1 MDKGLIRLVERYKDY
16 WKYKIHY
23 NLDTE
28 DYVVKSS
35 ILYKVL
41 NTLTYE
47 EFMKIFWIN
56 KYCVT
61 QLNDDNMRMIM
72 NMATQKEIMK
82 ILKVF
87 RRYIGYLN
95 KPNMRQYRSSLM
107 KAAWMIE
114 EVNVSEIPRKLM
126 IEMVHR
132 SCRELHN
139 GFNIFNYMKTI
150 PLYVEN
156 YVIEKGLI
164 TNIYRFTIEN
174 QKRATTKDFRYLV
187 YYYDYDEN
195 DDDDDDD
202 DDDDHLKS
210 SKNPR
215 LKRIEELLEY
225 AIENG
230 EKDLIK
236 KLCTEDI
243 CNSRGGREYMAGHFF
258 NPLIFNN
265 RNNFSQQVIMKCVTA
280 YPNSLFYFNTG
291 VNRKTREREYDQ
303 KLVDY
308 AIELDGRVIRFV
320 TENPSYEM
328 CERAIKSNPESI
340 VDIGNKE
347 KYQERSRKIN
357 QQYQKEWKFLRN
369 LAIELDPELIE
380 RRPILRSKET
390 VELAKLYMR
399 RRYMNKMFDLCVS
412 LHELDLPDEIL
423 YEIFYS
429 LYPDH
434 TLILFELWNVTRIVK
449 KQELRLH
456 KFMHNQ

>member
-23 NLDTE
+23 GRDAE

-35 ILYKVL
+35 VLYKVL

-56 KYCVT
+56 KYCIT
-61 QLNDDNMRMIM
+61 QLSDDNMRMIM
-72 NMATQKEIMK
+72 NMATHKEIMK

-132 SCRELHN
+132 SIRETH
-139 GFNIFNYMKTI
+139 GFNILNYMKTI

-156 YVIEKGLI
+156 YVIEKGMMM
-164 TNIYRFTIEN
+164 NIYNFTIEN
-174 QKRATTKDFRYLV
+174 QKRAVAKDFRYLV
-187 YYYDYDEN
+187 YYVDYGYDEE
-195 DDDDDDD
+195 D

-243 CNSRGGREYMAGHFF
+243 CNRRSIPEYRAGYFF
-258 NPLIFNN
+258 SNFNN
-265 RNNFSQQVIMKCVTA
+265 SGEFSQQVIMKCVTA
-280 YPNSLFYFNTG
+280 YPHSLFYFNTG

-308 AIELDGRVIRFV
+308 AIELDGRVISFV

-328 CERAIKSNPESI
+328 CEKAIKSNPESI

-347 KYQERSRKIN
+347 KYLERSRKIN
-357 QQYQKEWKFLRN
+357 QRYQKEWKFLKN

-456 KFMHNQ
+456 KFMHDQ